1 MNNNNNNYPF
11 DFNAPVSDEIMD
23 KVEALYNFWS
33 QFGVRAYPSIIVPDS
48 ALKDLITI
56 GTPYLTYDIVLGDF
70 EDDCYMTAQIHYNV
84 LKHGMAPLVREQEYI
99 TNVLKRGGMTIKYR
113 DGLMRVNLASP
124 SAQII
129 NTEKDA
135 IKKCVI
141 NIVVEYME

>member
-1 MNNNNNNYPF
+1 MNN
-11 DFNAPVSDEIMD
+11 DDTISD

-33 QFGVRAYPSIIVPDS
+33 QFGVRAYPSIKVPNE
-48 ALKDLITI
+48 ALEDLINI
-56 GTPYLTYDIVLGDF
+56 GTPYLTYDIVLGEF
-70 EDDCYMTAQIHYNV
+70 DDSCYMTGQLHYNV
-84 LKHGMAPLVREQEYI
+84 LKHGIAPLVREQEYI
-99 TNVLKRGGMTIKYR
+99 TNVLKRGGMTIRYS

-124 SAQII
+124 GAQII